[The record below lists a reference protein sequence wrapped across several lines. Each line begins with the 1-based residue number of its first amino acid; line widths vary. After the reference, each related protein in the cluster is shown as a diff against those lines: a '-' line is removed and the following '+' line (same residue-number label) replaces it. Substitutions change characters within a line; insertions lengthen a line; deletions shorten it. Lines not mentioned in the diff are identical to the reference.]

1 MMEPRLKY
9 KKNRTVETVDRWRRL
24 GSEIL

>member
-1 MMEPRLKY
+1 MMEPRLKL
-9 KKNRTVETVDRWRRL
+9 KKWTVDQWRRL